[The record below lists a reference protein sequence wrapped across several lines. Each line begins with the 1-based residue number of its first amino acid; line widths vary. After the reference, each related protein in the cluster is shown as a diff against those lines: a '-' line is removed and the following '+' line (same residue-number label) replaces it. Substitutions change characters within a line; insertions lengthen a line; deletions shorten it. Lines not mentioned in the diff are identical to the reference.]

1 MPSNTSPHASQ
12 EGTLQISATDMIT
25 ELPIAGATV
34 TITRPDQPDDI
45 LVQTQTDGNGQT
57 DTIPLP
63 APPREYSQKPEA
75 LMPYSTYSIRIE
87 SGNYESVQIS
97 GAQLMSGE
105 KALQNTQLLPLVE
118 GMPAQSLLYPVG
130 PHTLY
135 GDYAPKEP
143 ESEVKPVNSSG
154 QVVLSRVV
162 IPSGVRLITARSV
175 VSFQYPHGSPWIHFV
190 RSYSP
195 GG

>member
-1 MPSNTSPHASQ
+1 
-12 EGTLQISATDMIT
+12 
-25 ELPIAGATV
+25 
-34 TITRPDQPDDI
+34 
-45 LVQTQTDGNGQT
+45 
-57 DTIPLP
+57 
-63 APPREYSQKPEA
+63 
-75 LMPYSTYSIRIE
+75 MPYSTYSIRIE

-175 VSFQYPHGSPWIHFV
+175 VSFQYPQGSPWIHFV